1 MIIKNLW
8 ILSKFGLCYY
18 HYKAPHS
25 DYKIDNDLFSGFVA
39 GLSTFA
45 ESLSSDHKSVDYLQ
59 MGGDELFF
67 ERIDEI
73 IVASILVGGSGK
85 FQPFSIKIIL
95 QFIGTKFYEKYQD
108 KVEDILYDWNNGVNG
123 FTKELTKFLN
133 DKELM
138 EDIKREQFQKLFTD
152 AISGKSPIESLYWK
166 GIQLFSDLPPKILK
180 NSIRKISNLEDVVS
194 TVVFDEHMEGR
205 IQEVLYRLLRD
216 LQSNILKH
224 KQKKILILSRSD
236 KTFLKLKK
244 ILLPKEISPLHCLDF
259 QSLQAAVENWQDPE
273 DFDIL
278 IIQGNITSQ
287 NIRILHN
294 LRVNGETKIIAV
306 VNRIPKP
313 PRGRLLHKKS
323 ISYIIQEDIEEFS
336 RNSPFVEYLLTCF
349 VQES

>member
-45 ESLSSDHKSVDYLQ
+45 ESLSSEHKSVDYLQ

-85 FQPFSIKIIL
+85 FQPFSIKIML

-108 KVEDILYDWNNGVNG
+108 KIEDILYDWNNGVNG
-123 FTKELTKFLN
+123 FTKEITKFLN

-166 GIQLFSDLPPKILK
+166 GIQLFS
-180 NSIRKISNLEDVVS
+180 
-194 TVVFDEHMEGR
+194 
-205 IQEVLYRLLRD
+205 LLRD

-224 KQKKILILSRSD
+224 NQKKILILSRSD

-244 ILLPKEISPLHCLDF
+244 ILLPQEILPLHCPDF
-259 QSLQAAVENWQDPE
+259 QNLQGAIESWQDPG

-278 IIQGNITSQ
+278 IIQGSITSKD
-287 NIRILHN
+287 IRILHN
-294 LRVNGETKIIAV
+294 LKVNGETKIIAV

-313 PRGRLLHKKS
+313 PRGRLLHKKP
-323 ISYIIQEDIEEFS
+323 ISYIIQEDIEDFN
-336 RNSPFVEYLLTCF
+336 RNSPFVEYLLTCLI
-349 VQES
+349 QES